1 MAFIV
6 LIAVL
11 EKEATDS
18 PDAMKEEHFI
28 NENGF
33 LRRGPKNPMAHFLL
47 FRGCNKIFGTLINK
61 MDEMNKNN
69 SFADSFAVIYF
80 ISFIIV
86 PAFFGFVIGS

>member
-1 MAFIV
+1 MVFIV
-6 LIAVL
+6 LIVGL
-11 EKEATDS
+11 EKEETDS
-18 PDAMKEEHFI
+18 PDTVKKEHFI
-28 NENGF
+28 NKKDLQG
-33 LRRGPKNPMAHFLL
+33 RGRKNLVAHFLL